1 MSIVIKNTA
10 ATIATQ
16 IDHEAQLKE
25 LQAKFARLVRN
36 LGFNNAKGTV
46 RHQFEVDFA
55 YAVREVVD
63 GPNYLRAKM
72 LDKVSN
78 IIANLIT
85 HLKQTA
91 KPEAEEVTA

>member
-1 MSIVIKNTA
+1 MSIVIKSQA
-10 ATIATQ
+10 APIATQ
-16 IDHEAQLKE
+16 IDHEAHLKE
-25 LQAKFARLVRN
+25 LCAKFARLVRN

-55 YAVREVVD
+55 YAVREVSD
-63 GPNYLRAKM
+63 CPNYLRAKM

-91 KPEAEEVTA
+91 EPKAEAEVA